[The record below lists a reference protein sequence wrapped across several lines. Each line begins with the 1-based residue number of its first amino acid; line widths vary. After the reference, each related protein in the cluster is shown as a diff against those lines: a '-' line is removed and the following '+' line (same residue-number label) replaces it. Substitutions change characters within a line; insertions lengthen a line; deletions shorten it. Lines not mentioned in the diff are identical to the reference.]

1 MSLSSEL
8 QCRPEEPSDAK
19 AEMAVGTST
28 PLSWASFDCAWA
40 MDTQVRIWVFPDPI
54 SPWGSQ
60 KPIVAHECIGQMLN
74 VLLNLFFSGC
84 SFESNELFSLV
95 VVRAALIPGSSL
107 PMPKRLFPM
116 RHQCWHTIPY
126 QPYCHSWDINT
137 IAYYHNH
144 MWPTPFTNLAGRV
157 RYPVSC

>member
-74 VLLNLFFSGC
+74 VLLGLFFRG
-84 SFESNELFSLV
+84 
-95 VVRAALIPGSSL
+95 AALNRMNSSASL
-107 PMPKRLFPM
+107 LYEQLSYLGLLF
-116 RHQCWHTIPY
+116 H
-126 QPYCHSWDINT
+126 
-137 IAYYHNH
+137 A
-144 MWPTPFTNLAGRV
+144 
-157 RYPVSC
+157 